1 MGGGVDSLRRMAG
14 YGLDLV
20 IIGAY
25 FAVIAWIGVYCSR
38 RNRNVADF
46 ALGGRS
52 IPWWA
57 VLASILASEISA
69 GTFFGTPGEGFRLR
83 NYTYAQLM
91 VGYLLARVVVSA
103 VFIPAYYKHNV
114 VSIYEFLEIRFGP
127 HTRRVAS
134 AIFLLTRSLAS
145 GSRLWVPTLLLVVIW
160 NQTHRDQPLGDWEQ
174 FRFTGAALV
183 LICLLTATYTAIGGI
198 KAVIW
203 TDVLQIAVLFAALG
217 FSVWYLLGHI
227 PGGWEG
233 AKSHLTEPNDLRLWQ
248 WEGTVPADTT
258 WGKIKSVLGTEF
270 TVWAALFGSL
280 FVTLATHGTDQDMVQ
295 RMLTAKN
302 KRQSAVATI
311 LSGLADIPVT
321 FAVLTIGILLAVYY
335 GRVVDDPHLPMA
347 GGVTDSSRVF
357 PYFII
362 DVMPGGLRGLVV
374 AGVLAT
380 TMGSLGTAMN
390 SLATSYARDF
400 HFRWYGTPDDERRRV
415 RIIRLSTVGFTVVLV
430 VVGLATAFVKACN
443 PGLSII
449 GIILGS
455 FGYTYGSLLGIF
467 MVGLFTE
474 RRGSEVGNLVAMA
487 SGLVAVAILSDL
499 PNDLT
504 KMFSGHA
511 LYRNPDWLPVIE
523 FPWRIMAGTLVT
535 AAVAMCFRST
545 ERTSSQGDAMSFLGV
560 LAIGSALAG
569 AGGHGFPH
577 AAEQVAAG
585 GVERGGPAVQFVILR
600 QCGNGGGG
608 KAVGREVCACFLCC
622 GQAEEARVEPR
633 FGIVDAVRPAAQV
646 ARDLT
651 RRQETIRIAAFKMV
665 EPRLGGI
672 VQSSADEPAAVDAPG
687 PLGEV

>member
-1 MGGGVDSLRRMAG
+1 MSA
-14 YGLDLV
+14 YALDLA

-25 FAVIAWIGVYCSR
+25 FAVIVWIGVYFSR
-38 RNRNVADF
+38 RNASVADF

-69 GTFFGTPGEGFRLR
+69 GTFFGSPGEGFRLR

-91 VGYLLARVVVSA
+91 VGYLLARLVVSA

-114 VSIYEFLEIRFGP
+114 VSIYEFLELRFGP
-127 HTRRVAS
+127 RTRRMAS
-134 AIFLLTRSLAS
+134 AVFLLTRSLAS

-160 NQTHRDQPLGDWEQ
+160 NQLHPTRPLGNWEQ
-174 FRFTGAALV
+174 FWFTGAALV
-183 LICLLTATYTAIGGI
+183 LISLLTAAYTAVGGI

-227 PGGWEG
+227 PGGWDG
-233 AKSHLTEPNDLRLWQ
+233 AKSYLQGPADLRLWQ
-248 WEGTVPADTT
+248 WEGDTPADTT
-258 WGKIKSVLGTEF
+258 WGKIKSVLETEF

-335 GRVVDDPHLPMA
+335 GHVVSDPNLPMA
-347 GGVTDSSRVF
+347 KGMPDSTRIF
-357 PYFII
+357 PYFVV

-390 SLATSYARDF
+390 SLATSYSRDF
-400 HFRWYGTPDDERRRV
+400 HFRWFGTPEDDKKRV
-415 RIIRLSTVGFTVVLV
+415 RIIKLSTVGFTAILIA
-430 VVGLATAFVKACN
+430 VGLGTAFVKAHN
-443 PGLSII
+443 PSLSII

-467 MVGLFTE
+467 MVGLFTKT
-474 RRGSEVGNLVAMA
+474 RGSERGNLIAMVAGM
-487 SGLVAVAILSDL
+487 VAVAWLSNL
-499 PNDLT
+499 PNDIARMIT
-504 KMFSGHA
+504 GHE
-511 LYRNPDWLPVIE
+511 LYANPAWLPIIE

-535 AAVAMCFRST
+535 AGVALCFNSKR
-545 ERTSSQGDAMSFLGV
+545 
-560 LAIGSALAG
+560 
-569 AGGHGFPH
+569 
-577 AAEQVAAG
+577 
-585 GVERGGPAVQFVILR
+585 
-600 QCGNGGGG
+600 
-608 KAVGREVCACFLCC
+608 
-622 GQAEEARVEPR
+622 PR
-633 FGIVDAVRPAAQV
+633 KS
-646 ARDLT
+646 
-651 RRQETIRIAAFKMV
+651 E
-665 EPRLGGI
+665 
-672 VQSSADEPAAVDAPG
+672 
-687 PLGEV
+687 